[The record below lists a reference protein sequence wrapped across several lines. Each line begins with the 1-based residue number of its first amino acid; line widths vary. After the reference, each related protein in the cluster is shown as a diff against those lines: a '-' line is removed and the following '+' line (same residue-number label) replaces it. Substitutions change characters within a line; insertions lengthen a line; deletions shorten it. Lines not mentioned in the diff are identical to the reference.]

1 MNQTS
6 LAQNQARDVQTTS
19 CCIVGGGPAGAML
32 ALLLAR
38 RGVPVTLLEMH
49 RDFDRDFRG
58 DTVHPSILEVL
69 DQIGL
74 ASKLLEIPHSKV
86 TGPTL
91 QFANGPFRPFDLG
104 RLKTRFPYIAMIPQ
118 VRFLEF
124 ITREAAKY
132 PEFKLVMHAQVQRLT
147 EENGIVVGVGYLG
160 DDGLEH
166 ELRAKLTVGTD
177 GRFSVVRRRAGFEPI
192 KTGAPA
198 HD

>member
-6 LAQNQARDVQTTS
+6 LAQNQARDVQITS

-86 TGPTL
+86 TGPTW
-91 QFANGPFRPFDLG
+91 AARKSPRP
-104 RLKTRFPYIAMIPQ
+104 
-118 VRFLEF
+118 
-124 ITREAAKY
+124 
-132 PEFKLVMHAQVQRLT
+132 
-147 EENGIVVGVGYLG
+147 
-160 DDGLEH
+160 
-166 ELRAKLTVGTD
+166 
-177 GRFSVVRRRAGFEPI
+177 
-192 KTGAPA
+192 
-198 HD
+198 

>member
-104 RLKTRFPYIAMIPQ
+104 RLRS
-118 VRFLEF
+118 
-124 ITREAAKY
+124 
-132 PEFKLVMHAQVQRLT
+132 
-147 EENGIVVGVGYLG
+147 EE
-160 DDGLEH
+160 H
-166 ELRAKLTVGTD
+166 TSELQSLRHL
-177 GRFSVVRRRAGFEPI
+177 
-192 KTGAPA
+192 
-198 HD
+198 